1 MLTIVAMAVLG
12 VDIGRLA
19 FTANE
24 TQILADVGAAAGA
37 KALLQFQ
44 SSDPSINPAL
54 VARNTVLSNAVDGAG
69 AVDEN
74 IVSIEYGTFD
84 RDSWQFKPGAGPA
97 NANAVKVVTTA
108 TVDNIFSAILPGND
122 GISTVVREAVGSAS
136 ECPSTGQ
143 LVLPVTIGDCM
154 FDAFQDSEDCA
165 DIPPPIILAP
175 DGSDTACWTSL
186 DDTHTNA
193 RDTRDK
199 LPEQCCSHCKDI
211 PGPLVH
217 KGDFI
222 NVTNG
227 SETTVLQA
235 LRGCLHTGFTDFAI
249 PIVKCDP
256 DGTLK
261 CTHSKE
267 VVGFA
272 QLRMTRVQATG
283 SDKGIDLEF
292 LCNTDS
298 SDTSGSGGSCA
309 GIFEPTLVM

>member
-24 TQILADVGAAAGA
+24 TQILADTGAAAGA
-37 KALLQFQ
+37 LALHRFQ
-44 SSDPSINPAL
+44 TTDPSINPAL
-54 VARNTVLSNAVDGAG
+54 AARNTILTNSVDGSA

-84 RDSWQFKPGAGPA
+84 RVQRTFAPGPGPA
-97 NANAVKVVTTA
+97 GANAVKVVTTA
-108 TVDNIFSAILPGND
+108 TINNIFSAVLPDND
-122 GISTVVREAVGSAS
+122 GMSTVFREAIGSAA
-136 ECPSTGQ
+136 ECPSVGQ
-143 LVLPVTIGDCM
+143 PVMPITVGDCM

-193 RDTRDK
+193 RDTRDM
-199 LPEQCCSHCKDI
+199 LPSQCCAHCNDV
-211 PGPLVH
+211 PGPLVQ

-227 SETTVLQA
+227 TLATVLQA
-235 LRGCLHTGFTDFAI
+235 LRGCLHSGFTDFVI
-249 PIVKCDP
+249 PIVKCDA
-256 DGTLK
+256 DGTLR
-261 CTHSKE
+261 CTQSKE

-272 QLRMTRVQATG
+272 KLRMTRVQATG
-283 SDKGIDLEF
+283 GDKGIDLEF
-292 LCNTDS
+292 LCNSDS
-298 SDTSGSGGSCA
+298 SDTTGSGGSCG
-309 GIFEPTLVM
+309 GILEPTLVM